1 MYKGCKET
9 GSSPQTRNRQMT
21 KGAYK
26 VTITKDGTGDF
37 FVLMTYAGSCVPGV
51 RGRYYA
57 TKQKAEAAAKK
68 MLAKV

>member
-1 MYKGCKET
+1 
-9 GSSPQTRNRQMT
+9 MT

-26 VTITKDGTGDF
+26 VTITKDGSGEF
-37 FVLMTYAGSCVPGV
+37 FVLMTYAGSCVPGI